1 MPASR
6 SAVRVAGLLL
16 AAWLPLAAHGE
27 FRLSTL
33 EPRLSAETLQLNGGF
48 DLGLSAKVEEAL
60 GKGIELDV
68 LIDVRLERPRAWL
81 WNQTLH
87 EWTLRREIRYHALS
101 GQYVVS
107 TPEAPG
113 AESYTVLADALRQ
126 LGAFDALALKL
137 DRPLEDDT
145 DYQIRVRARLDVEAL
160 PAPLRP
166 VAYSTAGWR
175 LNSGWSTW
183 KVPR

>member
-1 MPASR
+1 
-6 SAVRVAGLLL
+6 
-16 AAWLPLAAHGE
+16 LPFGVYGE

-33 EPRLSAETLQLNGGF
+33 QPQLATDALQLNGGF

-68 LIDVRLERPRAWL
+68 LIDVQLERPRALL
-81 WNQTLH
+81 WNETLR

-107 TPEAPG
+107 APEAPG
-113 AESYTVLADALRQ
+113 AESFTALSDALRQ
-126 LGAFDALALKL
+126 LGAFDALTLKL
-137 DRPLEDDT
+137 DRPLAADT
-145 DYQIRVRARLDVEAL
+145 DYQVRVRARLDVEAL

>member
-1 MPASR
+1 ML
-6 SAVRVAGLLL
+6 GLLL
-16 AAWLPLAAHGE
+16 AALLPLAAHGE

-33 EPRLSAETLQLNGGF
+33 QPRLTAETLQLDGGF

-68 LIDVRLERPRAWL
+68 LIDVELERPRTLL
-81 WNQTLH
+81 WNETMR

-107 TPEAPG
+107 TAGAPG
-113 AESYTVLADALRQ
+113 AESFTILAEALRH

-137 DRPLEDDT
+137 DRPLKAGT
-145 DYQIRVRARLDVEAL
+145 DYQVRVRARLDVEAL

-166 VAYSTAGWR
+166 VAYSTPGWR
-175 LNSGWSTW
+175 LNSGWSAW

>member
-1 MPASR
+1 MPALR
-6 SAVRVAGLLL
+6 SATRLAVLLL
-16 AAWLPLAAHGE
+16 ATLLPLGASGD

-33 EPRLSAETLQLNGGF
+33 QPRLTAEALQLDGGF
-48 DLGLSAKVEEAL
+48 ELGLSSKVEEAL

-68 LIDVRLERPRAWL
+68 LIDIELERPRTLL
-81 WNQTLH
+81 WNETLR

-107 TPEAPG
+107 AENTPG
-113 AESYTVLADALRQ
+113 AESFTVLGEALRF
-126 LGAFDALALKL
+126 LGAFDSLSLKL
-137 DRPLEDDT
+137 DRALASDT
-145 DYQIRVRARLDVEAL
+145 DYQVRVRARLDVEAL

-166 VAYSTAGWR
+166 VAYSTPGWR
-175 LNSGWSTW
+175 LNSGWSAW